1 MFFFS
6 DGFCNRCLF
15 DVQKDASRR
24 PFYYKVLV
32 CLIFK
37 VQKRLCCFDY
47 AAKVKAFFCPHNS
60 NFYVIQ
66 HIFTTCFLAIYVL
79 LCCLICSLSVIYG
92 LILLPLSR

>member
-6 DGFCNRCLF
+6 DGFCNRYLF

-47 AAKVKAFFCPHNS
+47 VAKVKAFFCPHNS

-66 HIFTTCFLAIYVL
+66 HIFTTCFLTRYVL
-79 LCCLICSLSVIYG
+79 
-92 LILLPLSR
+92 